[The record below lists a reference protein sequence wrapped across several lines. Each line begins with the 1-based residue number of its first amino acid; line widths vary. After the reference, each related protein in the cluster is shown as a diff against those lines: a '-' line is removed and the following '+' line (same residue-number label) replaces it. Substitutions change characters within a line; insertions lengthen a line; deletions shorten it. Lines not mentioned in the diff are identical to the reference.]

1 MEADEEKKQ
10 KASTYEI
17 TSYGASAP
25 EFPTSM
31 VTPIPEEVLNLEESI
46 FFEEPITEALGAEM
60 LSRSSISEAHTIE
73 KEGEAHN
80 AEDFKSP
87 AEKPL
92 SAGHF
97 LPVKSPKN
105 FTSKDQEEQYEE
117 GISDDHIQTNHQNA
131 RGKKTV
137 KKPTSRYTARGTP
150 PSDKPEVL
158 AVAKAMHREK
168 FGCRMKQLFQWE
180 KDATLQAIQSGL
192 YIGWR
197 CPHYLWDCYRIGN
210 ESKCFCGHLLANHRI
225 VSDISVPC
233 TKTACRCQM
242 FCFIPSRPEEVG
254 EFWLQKRSGFDP
266 KAWRALCRCKH
277 NHEEHLATGSHACRH
292 RGCQCN
298 FFQSNFLCAACD
310 RRWEEHETFFESEE
324 TRRQGG
330 RPIGADCIPF
340 AEKPALRDII
350 LPSSEY
356 EALVKQSPPGPS
368 GHPGPSGPGPSKP
381 F

>member
-225 VSDISVPC
+225 VSGRKEKDISVPC

-330 RPIGADCIPF
+330 RPIG
-340 AEKPALRDII
+340 EKSRSTKVA
-350 LPSSEY
+350 
-356 EALVKQSPPGPS
+356 VQ
-368 GHPGPSGPGPSKP
+368 
-381 F
+381 

>member
-1 MEADEEKKQ
+1 MDADKTSHKE
-10 KASTYEI
+10 SSIYDITNYE
-17 TSYGASAP
+17 TSAP
-25 EFPTSM
+25 EFPTSI
-31 VTPIPEEVLNLEESI
+31 VTLGSPEDDLNLEESI
-46 FFEEPITEALGAEM
+46 FFKEHTTGALNAEM
-60 LSRSSISEAHTIE
+60 LSRSSTSKAHTNENEEEEEEEAHS
-73 KEGEAHN
+73 AD
-80 AEDFKSP
+80 DFKSP
-87 AEKPL
+87 VENPL
-92 SAGHF
+92 SAGRF
-97 LPVKSPKN
+97 LPAKSPK
-105 FTSKDQEEQYEE
+105 TIREKSTAKEHEELYEE
-117 GISDDHIQTNHQNA
+117 GISDEHIQTSQRIT
-131 RGKKTV
+131 RGKKIM
-137 KKPTSRYTARGTP
+137 KKPNSRYALRPVP
-150 PSDKPEVL
+150 PADKPEVI

-168 FGCRMKQLFQWE
+168 FGSRVKQLFQWE
-180 KDATLQAIQSGL
+180 KDVALKAIQSGL

-210 ESKCFCGHLLANHRI
+210 ESKCFCGHLLAQHRI
-225 VSDISVPC
+225 ISDISVPC

-330 RPIGADCIPF
+330 RPIGTCSIT
-340 AEKPALRDII
+340 
-350 LPSSEY
+350 
-356 EALVKQSPPGPS
+356 PGIRTCEL
-368 GHPGPSGPGPSKP
+368 GPNARK
-381 F
+381 

>member
-137 KKPTSRYTARGTP
+137 KKPTSR
-150 PSDKPEVL
+150 
-158 AVAKAMHREK
+158 
-168 FGCRMKQLFQWE
+168 
-180 KDATLQAIQSGL
+180 L

>member
-17 TSYGASAP
+17 TNYGASAP

-60 LSRSSISEAHTIE
+60 LSRSSISETHTTE

-80 AEDFKSP
+80 SEDFKSP

-117 GISDDHIQTNHQNA
+117 GISDDHIQTNHRNV

-137 KKPTSRYTARGTP
+137 KKPTSR
-150 PSDKPEVL
+150 
-158 AVAKAMHREK
+158 
-168 FGCRMKQLFQWE
+168 
-180 KDATLQAIQSGL
+180 L

-225 VSDISVPC
+225 ISDISVPC

-324 TRRQGG
+324 NRRQGG

-340 AEKPALRDII
+340 AEKPALQDTI

-356 EALVKQSPPGPS
+356 EALVKQSPPGS
-368 GHPGPSGPGPSKP
+368 FVHSGPSGPGPSKP